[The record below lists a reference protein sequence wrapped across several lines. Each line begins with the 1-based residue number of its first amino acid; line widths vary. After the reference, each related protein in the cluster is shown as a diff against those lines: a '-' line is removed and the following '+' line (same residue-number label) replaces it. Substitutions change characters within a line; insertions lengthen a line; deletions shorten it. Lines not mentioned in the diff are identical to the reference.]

1 VFDTTVQNELLT
13 LLKSDY
19 TKSHLLP
26 VKRGAT
32 AELITL
38 DQAEE
43 QRQDLLARS
52 KAKDARIIE
61 LQKQLES
68 YGTQDRKRVEELEK
82 KSVSSACV
90 SVCNNVNR
98 RVRQRIGA

>member
-1 VFDTTVQNELLT
+1 MFDTTAQNELLT

-19 TKSHLLP
+19 TKSLLLP
-26 VKRGAT
+26 VKRGAV

-52 KAKDARIIE
+52 KAKDARILE
-61 LQKQLES
+61 LQKQLENKV
-68 YGTQDRKRVEELEK
+68 TQDRKGAEELGK
-82 KSVSSACV
+82 KGTPSACG
-90 SVCNNVNR
+90 SHLH
-98 RVRQRIGA
+98 

>member
-1 VFDTTVQNELLT
+1 MLNTTAQNELLT

-43 QRQDLLARS
+43 RRQDLLTRL
-52 KAKDARIIE
+52 KAKDARISE
-61 LQKQLES
+61 LLKQSENK
-68 YGTQDRKRVEELEK
+68 GTEDRNRVEELEK
-82 KSVSSACV
+82 KSAPSTC
-90 SVCNNVNR
+90 
-98 RVRQRIGA
+98 GLHPH

>member
-1 VFDTTVQNELLT
+1 MLDTTAQNELLT

-19 TKSHLLP
+19 TKSYLLP

-52 KAKDARIIE
+52 KAKDARILE
-61 LQKQLES
+61 LQKQLENNV
-68 YGTQDRKRVEELEK
+68 TQDRKRAEELEK
-82 KSVSSACV
+82 KSAPSAC
-90 SVCNNVNR
+90 
-98 RVRQRIGA
+98 GFHLH

>member
-1 VFDTTVQNELLT
+1 MFDTTAQNELLT

-19 TKSHLLP
+19 TKSYLLP

-43 QRQDLLARS
+43 QRQDLLARLRV
-52 KAKDARIIE
+52 KDARILE
-61 LQKQLES
+61 LTKQLENN
-68 YGTQDRKRVEELEK
+68 GTQDKKQVEELEK
-82 KSVSSACV
+82 KSASFAS
-90 SVCNNVNR
+90 
-98 RVRQRIGA
+98 GFHLH

>member
-1 VFDTTVQNELLT
+1 VFDTAQNELLT

-19 TKSHLLP
+19 TRSYLLP

-43 QRQDLLARS
+43 QRQDLLTRL
-52 KAKDARIIE
+52 KAKDARILE
-61 LQKQLES
+61 LVKQLEDIRM
-68 YGTQDRKRVEELEK
+68 QDGERVEELEK
-82 KSVSSACV
+82 KSASSACG
-90 SVCNNVNR
+90 CHLH
-98 RVRQRIGA
+98 